1 MSKLITKITDAE
13 LSSFLDTNGMN
24 FDVEMKP
31 TFIEGPDND
40 QLYGHQIPTGGFVAM
55 RTDNNTPLGRGGLS
69 KGFHPIQ
76 NRDAFRV
83 ISEMSGV
90 TDLQMKNAGMWGN
103 GAGIYAQISLGD
115 LQVGNS
121 NTGDNVGKYL
131 TIVNSHDGSKGMQ
144 ILITPYR
151 YFCKNQIAASIARA
165 GENEKI
171 SIRHTASA
179 NIRLEELIRTVKIAD
194 GTFERT
200 QEIYN
205 GLANQKINNEY
216 AKEVLEQLFPAPK
229 KMEGRAKTIWE
240 SNIQSVWERYQYA
253 DGGRIEQA
261 TAWNLYN
268 AVQGTI
274 QHDSK
279 NTANKQKS
287 VLMGSIAKRSS
298 EALSIVLD
306 TCSSEH
312 VPASVHAEIDALTA

>member
-1 MSKLITKITDAE
+1 MSTLIKKISDAE
-13 LSSFLDTNGMN
+13 LTSFLDNHGMN

-31 TFIEGPDND
+31 TFIEADD
-40 QLYGHQIPTGGFVAM
+40 QQIETKGFVAM

-69 KGFHPIQ
+69 SGFHPIQ

-90 TDLQMKNAGMWGN
+90 TDLKMENAGMWGN

-115 LQVGNS
+115 FQVGSS

-131 TIVNSHDGSKGMQ
+131 TIVNSHDGSRGMQ

-151 YFCKNQIAASIARA
+151 YFCKNQIASSIAKA

-171 SIRHTASA
+171 SIRHTSSA
-179 NIRLEELIRTVKIAD
+179 NIRLEELIETVKIAD
-194 GTFERT
+194 GVFERT
-200 QEIYN
+200 QDIYCK
-205 GLANQKINNEY
+205 LADTKVTNEH
-216 AKEVLEQLFPAPK
+216 AKEVMEQLFPAPK
-229 KMEGRAKTIWE
+229 KFEGRAKTIWQ
-240 SNIQSVWERYQYA
+240 NSVQAVWDRYKYA
-253 DGGRIEQA
+253 DGGRIEEA

-298 EALSIVLD
+298 ESLETVMEV
-306 TCSSEH
+306 CF
-312 VPASVHAEIDALTA
+312 

>member
-1 MSKLITKITDAE
+1 MSKITSEQLT
-13 LSSFLDTNGMN
+13 SFLDNHGMN

-31 TFIEGPDND
+31 TFVNTPDGD
-40 QLYGHQIPTGGFVAM
+40 KECGYVAM
-55 RTDNNTPLGRGGLS
+55 RTDTNMPLGRGGLS

-83 ISEMSGV
+83 ITELSGV
-90 TDLQMKNAGMWGN
+90 TELEMKYAGMWGD

-115 LQVGNS
+115 FTVGNS

-131 TIVNSHDGSKGMQ
+131 TVVNSHDGSKGMQ

-151 YFCKNQIAASIARA
+151 YFCRNQIAASLANA
-165 GENEKI
+165 KENEKI

-179 NIRLEELIRTVKIAD
+179 NHKLEELIKTVEIAD
-194 GTFERT
+194 GAFSRT
-200 QEIYN
+200 QEIYA

-229 KMEGRAKTIWE
+229 QESGRARTIWE
-240 SNIQSVWERYQYA
+240 NNVQNVWARYSYA
-253 DGGRIEQA
+253 DGGRIEQN

-279 NTANKQKS
+279 NTVNKQKS
-287 VLMGSIAKRSS
+287 VLMGSIAKRSA
-298 EALSIVLD
+298 EALSVVLD

-312 VPASVHAEIDALTA
+312 IPASIHAEIDALIS

>member
-1 MSKLITKITDAE
+1 MDNTITKISEEQLT
-13 LSSFLDTNGMN
+13 SFLDTHGMN

-31 TFIEGPDND
+31 TFMQGPEEQLIE
-40 QLYGHQIPTGGFVAM
+40 TGGFVAM
-55 RTDNNTPLGRGGLS
+55 RTDNNTALGRGGLS

-83 ISEMSGV
+83 ISELSGV
-90 TDLQMKNAGMWGN
+90 TNLDMKYAGMWGN

-115 LQVGNS
+115 MQVGNS

-144 ILITPYR
+144 ILITPFR
-151 YFCKNQIAASIARA
+151 YFCKNQIAASLASA

-179 NIRLEELIRTVKIAD
+179 NHKLEELIQTVKIAD

-205 GLANQKINNEY
+205 QLANTKVNNEH

-229 KMEGRAKTIWE
+229 KMEGRSKTIWE
-240 SNIQSVWERYQYA
+240 NNIQSVWERYQYA
-253 DGGRIEQA
+253 DGGRIEQT

-268 AVQGTI
+268 AAQGTI

-279 NTANKQKS
+279 NTAEKQKS
-287 VLMGSIAKRSS
+287 ILMGSIAKRSA

-306 TCSSEH
+306 TTSSQH
-312 VPASVHAEIDALTA
+312 IPASVHAEIDALVG